1 MSQSGGIKM
10 EVIQSGANLGA
21 EIRGVD
27 LKETLDVEAHQTI
40 HDGLMDHGI
49 LIFRDQDITP
59 AQHIAFGKQFGDLT
73 IHPFSPSLPDTPELI
88 ILDNDLNNP
97 PRLTD
102 VWHTDETFRE
112 EPPMGTILR
121 AVIVPQVGGDTVFAS
136 MTAAFEG
143 LSDSIQQFIM
153 DLVAVH
159 DFKPFRT
166 LFTDSE
172 EDKKKRRRMEDLY
185 PNPTHPVVRIHPV
198 TGKKALF
205 VNPNFTIAIKGMKE
219 RESQAILDL
228 LFQQA
233 HIPEYQ
239 FRVRWQPH
247 TLVFWDNRSVQHYAV
262 HDYYPQR
269 RRMERVTLKGDR
281 PTGRYSVDR
290 GETDRKENRNA
301 VGGADK
307 KHRGGQPLRPF
318 ERLVPHA

>member
-1 MSQSGGIKM
+1 
-10 EVIQSGANLGA
+10 
-21 EIRGVD
+21 
-27 LKETLDVEAHQTI
+27 
-40 HDGLMDHGI
+40 
-49 LIFRDQDITP
+49 
-59 AQHIAFGKQFGDLT
+59 
-73 IHPFSPSLPDTPELI
+73 
-88 ILDNDLNNP
+88 
-97 PRLTD
+97 
-102 VWHTDETFRE
+102 
-112 EPPMGTILR
+112 
-121 AVIVPQVGGDTVFAS
+121 
-136 MTAAFEG
+136 
-143 LSDSIQQFIM
+143 
-153 DLVAVH
+153 
-159 DFKPFRT
+159 
-166 LFTDSE
+166 
-172 EDKKKRRRMEDLY
+172 MEDLY

-228 LFQQA
+228 LFHQA

-290 GETDRKENRNA
+290 GETDHKESRNA

>member
-1 MSQSGGIKM
+1 
-10 EVIQSGANLGA
+10 
-21 EIRGVD
+21 
-27 LKETLDVEAHQTI
+27 
-40 HDGLMDHGI
+40 
-49 LIFRDQDITP
+49 
-59 AQHIAFGKQFGDLT
+59 
-73 IHPFSPSLPDTPELI
+73 
-88 ILDNDLNNP
+88 
-97 PRLTD
+97 
-102 VWHTDETFRE
+102 
-112 EPPMGTILR
+112 MGTILR

-143 LSDSIQQFIM
+143 LSDSIQRFIM

-159 DFKPFRT
+159 DVKPFRA

-185 PNPTHPVVRIHPV
+185 PNPTHPVVLIHPV
-198 TGKKALF
+198 TGKKVLF

-247 TLVFWDNRSVQHYAV
+247 TLAFWDNRSVQHYAV

-269 RRMERVTLKGDR
+269 RRMARVTLKGDR

-290 GETDRKENRNA
+290 DETERKESRNA

-318 ERLVPHA
+318 ERLVPGA

>member
-1 MSQSGGIKM
+1 
-10 EVIQSGANLGA
+10 
-21 EIRGVD
+21 
-27 LKETLDVEAHQTI
+27 
-40 HDGLMDHGI
+40 
-49 LIFRDQDITP
+49 
-59 AQHIAFGKQFGDLT
+59 
-73 IHPFSPSLPDTPELI
+73 
-88 ILDNDLNNP
+88 
-97 PRLTD
+97 
-102 VWHTDETFRE
+102 
-112 EPPMGTILR
+112 
-121 AVIVPQVGGDTVFAS
+121 

-219 RESQAILDL
+219 QESQAILDL

-269 RRMERVTLKGDR
+269 RRMERLPLKATAQR
-281 PTGRYSVDR
+281 
-290 GETDRKENRNA
+290 
-301 VGGADK
+301 VGI
-307 KHRGGQPLRPF
+307 L
-318 ERLVPHA
+318 